1 MPLAI
6 MRCESRMMMQDWVRA
21 IRETLMFE
29 PRYIRHLI
37 SSIRIRPEGDGMVSV
52 IMNYVLETLMDEMT
66 KVLNAGRYVTSSFE
80 DGELRFKEK
89 RCVYD
94 LSVVLNSLVYPVQLP
109 TCTEDTSERRAAMTL
124 GATPLLVRGLSGE
137 GRFSLLV
144 LSALS
149 HLNRHRLRGWSPIS
163 LSAHTSTSS
172 CLARIPRGSAQFQ
185 R

>member
-6 MRCESRMMMQDWVRA
+6 MRCESRAMMQDRVRA

-52 IMNYVLETLMDEMT
+52 TANYAVLETLMDEMT
-66 KVLNAGRYVTSSFE
+66 KVLNAGRYVDKLVRE

-94 LSVVLNSLVYPVQLP
+94 SSVVPNSLVYPV
-109 TCTEDTSERRAAMTL
+109 
-124 GATPLLVRGLSGE
+124 
-137 GRFSLLV
+137 
-144 LSALS
+144 
-149 HLNRHRLRGWSPIS
+149 
-163 LSAHTSTSS
+163 
-172 CLARIPRGSAQFQ
+172 
-185 R
+185 